1 MSNFKLALVGDVMLG
16 RLVNDHLK
24 SASLEYPWGD
34 TLPIFKQADLR
45 ICNLECAV
53 SDRGEPWSITP
64 KVFHFR
70 TDAKNIDVL
79 KAANINLVS
88 LANNHTLDFGYEA
101 MADTLE
107 ILDEAKILYAGAGQ
121 NQKQARQAAVYKQ
134 RDFRLSFIAFS
145 DNEPDW
151 QASADKPGILY
162 VPIDFRDERAKNLFK
177 LVQQT
182 KKEVD
187 CLIVSAHWG
196 GNWGYVPPPEHQVFA
211 RALIDLGV
219 DIIFGHSAHVFRGID
234 IYHGRPIIYSAG
246 DFIDD
251 YAVDEIERN
260 DESFIFLL
268 EFQNQPTGQTRRFGV
283 TKRLRLYPTMIDNFQ
298 ARLAGERSRTIAS
311 KMQKLCADLGTKA
324 TWNKPENY
332 LEISI
337 KSSH

>member
-1 MSNFKLALVGDVMLG
+1 MKIALVGDVMLG
-16 RLVNDHLK
+16 RLVNDNLK
-24 SASLEYPWGD
+24 SAPPDYSWGD
-34 TLPIFKQADLR
+34 TLSVLNKADFR
-45 ICNLECAV
+45 ICNLECII
-53 SDRGEPWSITP
+53 SDRGEPWSATP

-121 NQKQARQAAVYKQ
+121 NKKQARQAAVYKH
-134 RDFRLSFIAFS
+134 DNFRLGFIAFS

-151 QASADKPGILY
+151 EVTAASPGIFY
-162 VPIDFRDERAKNLFK
+162 VPIDFRDQRAKDLLK

-182 KKEVD
+182 KKDVD

-196 GNWGYVPPPEHQVFA
+196 GNWGYAPPPEHQVFV
-211 RALIDLGV
+211 RALIELGADV
-219 DIIFGHSAHVFRGID
+219 IFGHSAHVFRGTD
-234 IYHGRPIIYSAG
+234 IYRDRPIIYSAG

-260 DESFIFLL
+260 DESFIFMLDL
-268 EFQNQPTGQTRRFGV
+268 QIQPPKPTEPTGQTRRFGV
-283 TKRLRLYPTMIDNFQ
+283 TKRLMLYPTTIDNFQ
-298 ARLAGERSRTIAS
+298 ANLAGERSRTIAA
-311 KMQKLCADLGTKA
+311 KMQKLCADLGTKSV
-324 TWNKPENY
+324 WRPKNDY
-332 LEISI
+332 LEIQVT
-337 KSSH
+337 